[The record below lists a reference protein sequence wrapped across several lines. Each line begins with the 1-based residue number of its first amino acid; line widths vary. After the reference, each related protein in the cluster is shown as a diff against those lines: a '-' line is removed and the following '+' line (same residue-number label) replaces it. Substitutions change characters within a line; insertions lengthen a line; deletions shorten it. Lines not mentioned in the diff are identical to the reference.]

1 MRTNTTEVKN
11 KIKEHIREHYEN
23 LQDMKN
29 DTKSFDYLNTD
40 DYHKI
45 EKLVEGGCFLCYH
58 NDVKNF
64 LDSLG
69 INPSGKEYTNEKS
82 WTLYTHLIALNGSGL
97 IAKLTK

>member
-23 LQDMKN
+23 LEDMRH
-29 DTKSFDYLNTD
+29 DADAFEYLNTN

-45 EKLVEGGCFLCYH
+45 KKLVEGGCFLCYH

-64 LDSLG
+64 LNTLG

-82 WTLYTHLIALNGSGL
+82 WTLYTHLIALNGSEL